1 MPPHARTLLLAAL
14 VTVAAPL
21 AVLTP
26 AVAAP
31 AAAGPSLEEP
41 ARGQRAVEALGQQLD
56 VAAAAN
62 GLTSQAMRELLLTDA
77 TAWVDVTG
85 RVFFKE
91 PIPAGVGDADPLP
104 AVEYAA
110 ADAFALHSKPGSQR
124 VIFLDF
130 DGSLVSG
137 TGWNASEGV
146 TAGTHP
152 AWTLDGDAT
161 TFNTTER
168 NAIASIWA
176 RVAEDYAPFDVDVTT
191 QDPGDAAID
200 RTSLADT
207 AFGTRVL
214 ISPST
219 DASTAICNNQ
229 CGGVAYLDVF
239 DVAGS
244 QHAYYQPA
252 WVFPQALS
260 NSTKSIAEAASHEAG
275 HNFGLS
281 HDGGAG
287 VGYYSGHAMWAPI
300 MGVGYSRPVVQ
311 WSQGEYAGATTT
323 QDDLAIIAANGAPLQ
338 PDEAGG
344 TVAAAAT
351 ALPTGDAYI
360 TTRTDQ
366 DVYALG
372 SCTGPLSLAATPA
385 PTSPNLDIQLALLDA
400 SGAVVTVADPVS
412 VMSTTD
418 VANGL
423 AASLTPTVA
432 TAAYFLRV
440 DGVGNGTANT
450 GYTDYASIGAYT
462 LNLSGACDATP
473 PAPDTAPS
481 APQALTASVRA
492 ADLEAD
498 VDWAPPASDGGD
510 AVVGYEVTLDD
521 EVVAGLGADQ
531 TSVTLVDLAEG
542 ETYALQVRALNGV
555 GLSEAARTSFSVPA
569 APSADPGTTAPSAPR
584 IGAAKSGARGGKS
597 TATAAWSP
605 PSTDGG
611 ARVTGYQVLA
621 QRLHRSGAVVRVVA
635 SRWLGASAR
644 SMTLKLTKG
653 RYRFVVLARN
663 AAGVSPASAPSKVV
677 RAR

>member
-1 MPPHARTLLLAAL
+1 MPPHARTLLFAAL
-14 VTVAAPL
+14 ATVAAPL

-26 AVAAP
+26 A
-31 AAAGPSLEEP
+31 AAAAAEGELALEDS
-41 ARGQRAVEALGQQLD
+41 ARGQRAVDALGEQLD
-56 VAAAAN
+56 GAAAVN
-62 GLTSQAMRELLLTDA
+62 GLTTQAMRELLLTDA

-91 PIPAGVGDADPLP
+91 PIPTGVADDAPLP
-104 AVEYAA
+104 TVERAPG
-110 ADAFALHSKPGSQR
+110 DAFALHSKPGSQR

-137 TGWNASEGV
+137 TGWNVSEGV
-146 TAGTHP
+146 TAGMHP
-152 AWTLDGDAT
+152 AWTLDGDAA
-161 TFNTTER
+161 TFNTAER
-168 NAIASIWA
+168 DAIASIWA

-191 QDPGDAAID
+191 QDPGAAAID
-200 RTSLADT
+200 RTSPADT

-219 DASTAICNNQ
+219 DASTAICDNQ

-239 DVAGS
+239 DVAAS
-244 QHAYYQPA
+244 HAYYQPA

-260 NSTKSIAEAASHEAG
+260 NSAKSIAEGASHEAG

-281 HDGGAG
+281 HDGGATS
-287 VGYYSGHAMWAPI
+287 GYYSGHAMWAPI

-323 QDDLAIIAANGAPLQ
+323 QDDLAIIAANGAPLRA
-338 PDEAGG
+338 DEAGG
-344 TVAAAAT
+344 TLAAAAT
-351 ALPTGDAYI
+351 ALPLGDAYI

-400 SGAVVTVADPVS
+400 SGAVVTAADPVS
-412 VMSTTD
+412 VASTTD

-423 AASLTPTVA
+423 AASLTPTVTTA
-432 TAAYFLRV
+432 TYFLRV

-450 GYTDYASIGAYT
+450 GYTDYASIGAYR
-462 LNLSGACDATP
+462 LNLAGACDATP

-481 APQALTASVRA
+481 APQGLTATVRA

-510 AVVGYEVTLDD
+510 AVVGYEVTLDG
-521 EVVAGLGADQ
+521 EVVADLGADQ
-531 TSVTLVDLAEG
+531 TAVTLVDLDEG
-542 ETYALQVRALNGV
+542 ESYALAVRALNGV
-555 GLSEAARTSFSVPA
+555 GLSEAAQTSFSVPA
-569 APSADPGTTAPSAPR
+569 APSEDPAATAPTAPR

-597 TATAAWSP
+597 TAAATWSP

-611 ARVTGYQVLA
+611 ARVTGYQVVA
-621 QRLHRSGAVVRVVA
+621 QRLNSSGAVVGVVT

-644 SMTLKLTKG
+644 SVTLKLTKG
-653 RYRFVVLARN
+653 RYRFVVVASN
-663 AAGVSPASAPSKVV
+663 AVGVSPTSAPSKVV